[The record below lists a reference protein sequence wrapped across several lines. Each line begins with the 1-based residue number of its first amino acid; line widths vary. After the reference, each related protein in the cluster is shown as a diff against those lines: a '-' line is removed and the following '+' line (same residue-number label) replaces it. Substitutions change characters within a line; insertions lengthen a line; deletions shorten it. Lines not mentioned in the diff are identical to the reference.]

1 MTLLATIQILLR
13 QLQCLLFLLI
23 TPLADTLQPLNI
35 NPQNNLILIP
45 TTINPQN
52 SLTLI
57 PTTINPQNSLTLIP
71 TTINPQNSLTL
82 ILTTINPQNSLTLM
96 PTTINPLNSLTLIP
110 TINPLNM
117 EFLIPTTINPQ
128 SRKTLMQTIINLQN
142 STTLTP
148 ATINPQNGLTLIPH
162 LGAAM
167 CARSCA
173 RCLGG
178 TLIPLA
184 LCCIVAN
191 ILLYFPNGSS
201 QYAESDHL
209 TLYVWFFSGIVGGG
223 ILMFLPAAVFLNIGD
238 CGGCSGYESCGKSC
252 AMFVSV
258 IAALIGVAGSG
269 YCFIISALAL
279 AKGPYC
285 LTSQGWLYPFQ
296 DGNGRYL
303 TELGSWST
311 CMLPENVVVWN
322 VTLFSILLCLSGLEL
337 IVCVMQALNG
347 LLDCLCG
354 HCCEEHDE
362 YG

>member
-1 MTLLATIQILLR
+1 
-13 QLQCLLFLLI
+13 
-23 TPLADTLQPLNI
+23 
-35 NPQNNLILIP
+35 
-45 TTINPQN
+45 
-52 SLTLI
+52 
-57 PTTINPQNSLTLIP
+57 
-71 TTINPQNSLTL
+71 
-82 ILTTINPQNSLTLM
+82 
-96 PTTINPLNSLTLIP
+96 
-110 TINPLNM
+110 
-117 EFLIPTTINPQ
+117 
-128 SRKTLMQTIINLQN
+128 
-142 STTLTP
+142 
-148 ATINPQNGLTLIPH
+148 
-162 LGAAM
+162 M

-252 AMFVSV
+252 AVSNRRV
-258 IAALIGVAGSG
+258 LSQNRGKGWGAGSCPRQRG
-269 YCFIISALAL
+269 DIN
-279 AKGPYC
+279 K
-285 LTSQGWLYPFQ
+285 
-296 DGNGRYL
+296 YL